1 MPYRCP
7 NPLEEE
13 ANVFVFDS
21 LALHFKTSFAAENF
35 EYIDGIPQPP
45 QLPFNL
51 PALVLGNFQPKKAV
65 KKVKIEEEDT
75 FDKMFKL
82 KQDTLTPNH
91 KET

>member
-21 LALHFKTSFAAENF
+21 LALYFKTSFAAENF

-45 QLPFNL
+45 
-51 PALVLGNFQPKKAV
+51 
-65 KKVKIEEEDT
+65 
-75 FDKMFKL
+75 
-82 KQDTLTPNH
+82 
-91 KET
+91 